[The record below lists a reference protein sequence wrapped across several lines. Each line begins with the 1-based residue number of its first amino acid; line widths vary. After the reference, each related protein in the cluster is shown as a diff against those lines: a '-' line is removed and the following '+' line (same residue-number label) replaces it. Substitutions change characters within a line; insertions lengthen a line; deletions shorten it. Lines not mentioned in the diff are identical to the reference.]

1 MPRRIFTPART
12 RVLADVRGDVRRPVR
27 IGARSPRRPLLLL
40 AAALI
45 VSLVAGCAP
54 TVSEETEAVTQP
66 TGPLAYVP
74 RETGAAWS
82 YLPDRATLDEAR
94 VVVRVEG
101 PTVVDGQVR
110 TAWRMVGRGLEV
122 RWFREHREDGTYLVR
137 EERPGTVITFDPP
150 ILEMVSG
157 PLRVGQN
164 WTGATTATVLFPEA
178 TAENRTSTL
187 ALEWVTTVVD
197 RRSVTVAAG
206 TFDVFVLNFTSRT
219 LDEDGVVL
227 EELTQETWFSP
238 YLGEVRTE
246 NGFFLVDSNL
256 FGLPREP

>member
-27 IGARSPRRPLLLL
+27 IGARSPRRPILLL

-122 RWFREHREDGTYLVR
+122 RWFREHREDGIYLVR

-150 ILEMVSG
+150 ILEMVPG

-219 LDEDGVVL
+219 LDENGVVL